1 MPVWIPLLKASLPY
15 LTQVVATAIPA
26 FTAKTANA
34 RAEEVIPRQIAELQ
48 GAATHSAEAVKALAE
63 QLAKT
68 IEGIDAG
75 SANLQKELR
84 FLRRLALGSLAIGV
98 LGLAVAAVAL
108 LR

>member
-26 FTAKTANA
+26 FTAKTPNA

-75 SANLQKELR
+75 STRVQKELQ
-84 FLRRLALGSLAIGV
+84 FLRRLALASLAVGAVGV
-98 LGLAVAAVAL
+98 GLAVWAL
-108 LR
+108 SL